1 MMQESSDTTEKD
13 GSRRRWMNGWKNEWM
28 NGRVRRN
35 LKSVI
40 FFYVYIYI
48 YISLHIHKKALN
60 VKQPFTEQ
68 TVTWGSSRRE
78 VQAQEWVASH
88 QCTSL
93 KQ

>member
-1 MMQESSDTTEKD
+1 MD
-13 GSRRRWMNGWKNEWM
+13 GWKGEKK
-28 NGRVRRN
+28 
-35 LKSVI
+35 LEISD
-40 FFYVYIYI
+40 FLLCLYIYI

>member
-1 MMQESSDTTEKD
+1 MD
-13 GSRRRWMNGWKNEWM
+13 GWKGEKKLE
-28 NGRVRRN
+28 VSDF
-35 LKSVI
+35 LLCL
-40 FFYVYIYI
+40 YIYI
-48 YISLHIHKKALN
+48 YLHIHKKALN